1 MSTLSS
7 SVTSDTAHLTE
18 FTVPFLFSVLQRND
32 KVIKHSTDDTTTT
45 TSTSKNDINESQL
58 KQIECHIVLILE
70 LWAAQTE
77 NDGRH
82 SIFLDACVTS
92 ILQLDQSRN
101 DHGSVRNRPRL
112 KKRKRNEKGDNAEN
126 SASKKKKETKKNK
139 KSQVSKIVVVTASNK
154 DKEKVLLNHLVRLV
168 SRAPFLLAIDTSL
181 RDFLIGRCFNQKS
194 HWERLPRVISYIL
207 DCFEV
212 SNPYL
217 LEKSLDEKPPVMV
230 TAQRK
235 KSGEKKLAIAKNK
248 KKQRLVSLTTKKK
261 RRGSHFH
268 RNLQD
273 ISKLLDEKKAPLSAS
288 TTNKNKSN
296 RIDNTTTTTTTTTDV
311 ASRHKRRKVNDQLH
325 HVKTKNSLILTSNSG
340 TSASLATTKSNNSS
354 SKSNSNNN
362 KTFIMTPQRSARSD
376 NAVDNEIVVRETP
389 IAGIAPQLLEI
400 VAGETPTY
408 VGTTP
413 MSSDSFMSPPVLP
426 SPPTTSTSVETDNHP
441 PQPVKLFGTVKL
453 PKRKETVSNNGRKK
467 SSENDIGS
475 RGKIKSYYGKNQSHE
490 KSEGNCPS
498 SVHMARAYLR
508 RRTY

>member
-1 MSTLSS
+1 
-7 SVTSDTAHLTE
+7 
-18 FTVPFLFSVLQRND
+18 
-32 KVIKHSTDDTTTT
+32 
-45 TSTSKNDINESQL
+45 
-58 KQIECHIVLILE
+58 
-70 LWAAQTE
+70 
-77 NDGRH
+77 
-82 SIFLDACVTS
+82 
-92 ILQLDQSRN
+92 
-101 DHGSVRNRPRL
+101 
-112 KKRKRNEKGDNAEN
+112 
-126 SASKKKKETKKNK
+126 
-139 KSQVSKIVVVTASNK
+139 
-154 DKEKVLLNHLVRLV
+154 
-168 SRAPFLLAIDTSL
+168 
-181 RDFLIGRCFNQKS
+181 
-194 HWERLPRVISYIL
+194 
-207 DCFEV
+207 
-212 SNPYL
+212 
-217 LEKSLDEKPPVMV
+217 
-230 TAQRK
+230 
-235 KSGEKKLAIAKNK
+235 
-248 KKQRLVSLTTKKK
+248 LVSLTTKKK

-296 RIDNTTTTTTTTTDV
+296 RIDNTTTTTTTTDV

-340 TSASLATTKSNNSS
+340 TSASLATTKSNNRS

-426 SPPTTSTSVETDNHP
+426 SPPTTSTSVETDNNP